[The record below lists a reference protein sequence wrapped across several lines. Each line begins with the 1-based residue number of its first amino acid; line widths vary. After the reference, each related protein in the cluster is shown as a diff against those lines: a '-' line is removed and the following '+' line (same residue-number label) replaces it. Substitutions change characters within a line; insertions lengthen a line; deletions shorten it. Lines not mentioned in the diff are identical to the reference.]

1 MDTSKTYVVAWNKL
15 TKKNICRLDG
25 IYRQSGCISL
35 DWRLKM
41 MSLIHWF
48 SAERRLEACERTIL
62 ALGGSRYS
70 DRDVPAQLAAQRDM
84 IKYEIE
90 YYKDQSGLF
99 ILYSIAFIVFT
110 TIVLATLYKFG
121 VL

>member
-1 MDTSKTYVVAWNKL
+1 
-15 TKKNICRLDG
+15 
-25 IYRQSGCISL
+25 
-35 DWRLKM
+35 M

-48 SAERRLEACERTIL
+48 SASRRLEACERTII

-70 DRDVPAQLAAQRDM
+70 DHNVPPQLAAQRDM

-90 YYKDQSGLF
+90 YYKEQSGLF
-99 ILYSIAFIVFT
+99 VIMTIALIVISSLVT
-110 TIVLATLYKFG
+110 VTLFKFG